1 MFISSNTSYDAFS
14 SNGHVTVKRH
24 KHGPSFN
31 GSASSAYFGTEF
43 HHGIHPLVGESRI
56 PLPLTYS
63 TNCKDNL
70 TWASCEPK
78 CASSIYYSRPS
89 FMTQ

>member
-14 SNGHVTVKRH
+14 SNGHVTVTRH

-43 HHGIHPLVGESRI
+43 HHGIHPL
-56 PLPLTYS
+56 Y
-63 TNCKDNL
+63 
-70 TWASCEPK
+70 
-78 CASSIYYSRPS
+78 
-89 FMTQ
+89 

>member
-1 MFISSNTSYDAFS
+1 MFISSNTSYDEFS

-43 HHGIHPLVGESRI
+43 HHGAHPLVGVSRI
-56 PLPLTYS
+56 PLPFAYS
-63 TNCKDNL
+63 TSCNDNL